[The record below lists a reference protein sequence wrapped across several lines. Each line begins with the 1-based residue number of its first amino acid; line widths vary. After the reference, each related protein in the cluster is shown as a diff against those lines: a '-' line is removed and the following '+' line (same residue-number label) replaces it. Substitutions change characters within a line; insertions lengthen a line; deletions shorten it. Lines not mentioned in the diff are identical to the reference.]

1 MPLYRF
7 PQGTGSGGGG
17 GNPPLSWKQAAL
29 AGTAGANV
37 ALVGGAPSVLDGVP
51 LAVGARVLVKDQ
63 AVPQENGIYVVAVLG
78 GGANGT
84 WTRSPDANTGPLL
97 EGAAIIVE
105 EGAVNADKA
114 FLNTAPPPITLG
126 VTPITWAQFPA
137 PSDVDSGDIIR
148 ISEINAG
155 VH

>member
-17 GNPPLSWKQAAL
+17 NTPTSWKQPAL
-29 AGTAGANV
+29 AGTIGANIV
-37 ALVGGAPSVLDGVP
+37 LAGGAPNVLDGVP
-51 LAVGARVLVKDQ
+51 LSAGSRILVKDQ
-63 AVPQENGIYVVAVLG
+63 TDPTENGIYVVQVLG

-84 WTRSPDANTGPLL
+84 WVRSADANTGPLL
-97 EGAAIIVE
+97 EGAAIVVE
-105 EGAVNADKA
+105 EGVVNADTA

-126 VTPITWAQFPA
+126 VTPITWAQFPLPA
-137 PSDVDSGDIIR
+137 GVDSGDIIR